1 MGAGLLFLCFCS
13 RMNSAWPTNAY
24 DRELP
29 FPLHSQRKDGR
40 AFYFVCASPK
50 AICSNKQQSTAAD
63 TKQDDKV
70 AKDEFLKMTLG
81 LAKPAGTRLLIKSVT
96 DAATFLNDEKSRNL
110 KILLI
115 VNSVKD
121 AFAMVNGVP
130 EIKSVNFGGIRR
142 NEGMRLISKA
152 VAVNDEDITLVK
164 ELLNKGI
171 ELELRQVPTDKKQ
184 MVESLI

>member
-1 MGAGLLFLCFCS
+1 MIKLTRIDDRLVHGQVAFTWTPALGADCLLIA
-13 RMNSAWPTNAY
+13 N
-24 DRELP
+24 
-29 FPLHSQRKDGR
+29 
-40 AFYFVCASPK
+40 
-50 AICSNKQQSTAAD
+50 
-63 TKQDDKV
+63 DKV

-81 LAKPAGTRLLIKSVT
+81 LAKPAGTRLLIKSIT
-96 DAATFLNDEKSRNL
+96 DAAIFLNDEKSRNL